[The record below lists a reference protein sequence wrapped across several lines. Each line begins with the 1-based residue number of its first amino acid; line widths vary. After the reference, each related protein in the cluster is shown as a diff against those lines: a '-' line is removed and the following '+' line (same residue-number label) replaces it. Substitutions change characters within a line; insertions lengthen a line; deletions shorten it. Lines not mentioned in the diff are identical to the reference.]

1 MRSIRK
7 IYQFFVDVPII
18 EGEIMNDRYKV
29 LSVIGTGSYGIVYLC
44 KDLKTKENRVVKQL
58 RPSKCL
64 NKKVVALFE
73 NETSVL
79 RKLNHNN
86 MPMLYGTFSN
96 NGYFFYVMSFIE
108 GDNLEDQIFFSNK
121 TFNEKES
128 LLILAQLLDLADY
141 LHKKDIFHQDLRIPN
156 ILLKN
161 KELFLIDFGLSKQK
175 GSVDVFHLPSI
186 SQQKKQEDILELKQ
200 QDYYDLGEI
209 LLYLLYT
216 TYSSKSKKALP
227 WTEEL
232 SLEKETVHLLKRLLG
247 IIEPYSDTRE
257 ISADLYAALKSHI
270 LTLRLI
276 LTAAP
281 TLPFVAVTS
290 THWRS
295 FMPPVTATAPLAIMT
310 MSPLAAALGE
320 LLDLFHNFFKHVLPL
335 FFFIFEL
342 VICLV

>member
-1 MRSIRK
+1 VRTVSILRSIRK

-58 RPSKCL
+58 RPSKCR

-86 MPMLYGTFSN
+86 MPMLYEAFSN

-108 GDNLEDQIFFSNK
+108 GDNLEDQIFFSNNM
-121 TFNEKES
+121 FNEKES

-216 TYSSKSKKALP
+216 TYTSKSKKALP

-257 ISADLYAALKSHI
+257 ISADLYAALKSHH
-270 LTLRLI
+270 
-276 LTAAP
+276 P
-281 TLPFVAVTS
+281 
-290 THWRS
+290 H
-295 FMPPVTATAPLAIMT
+295 
-310 MSPLAAALGE
+310 
-320 LLDLFHNFFKHVLPL
+320 
-335 FFFIFEL
+335 
-342 VICLV
+342 

>member
-1 MRSIRK
+1 MRTVSILRSIRK

-58 RPSKCL
+58 RPSKCH

-79 RKLNHNN
+79 LKLNHNN
-86 MPMLYGTFSN
+86 MPMLYEAFSN
-96 NGYFFYVMSFIE
+96 NGNFFYVMSFIE
-108 GDNLEDQIFFSNK
+108 GDNLEDQIFFNKK

-161 KELFLIDFGLSKQK
+161 NELFLIDFGLSNHI
-175 GSVDVFHLPSI
+175 GSVDVFNLPSI

-247 IIEPYSDTRE
+247 IIEPYSDTKG
-257 ISADLYAALKSHI
+257 ISADLYAALKSHY
-270 LTLRLI
+270 
-276 LTAAP
+276 P
-281 TLPFVAVTS
+281 
-290 THWRS
+290 H
-295 FMPPVTATAPLAIMT
+295 
-310 MSPLAAALGE
+310 
-320 LLDLFHNFFKHVLPL
+320 
-335 FFFIFEL
+335 
-342 VICLV
+342 